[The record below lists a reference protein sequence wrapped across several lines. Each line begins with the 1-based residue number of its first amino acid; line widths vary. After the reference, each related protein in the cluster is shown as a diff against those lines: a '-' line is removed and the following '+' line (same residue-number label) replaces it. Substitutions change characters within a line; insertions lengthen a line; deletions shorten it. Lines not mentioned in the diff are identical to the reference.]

1 MTILQYLT
9 LQIVDYTEPVISEG
23 SWEII
28 SAFLFLLLGILV
40 ITTSLK
46 SRKIKKQE
54 ELIELLVEELEEME
68 KQE

>member
-1 MTILQYLT
+1 MNIIQYLT
-9 LQIVDYTEPVISEG
+9 LQIVDYSEPSIMG
-23 SWEII
+23 GDWEII
-28 SAFLFLLLGILV
+28 SACLFILLGILV